1 MTKFQINSTTG
12 GEMNYLLN
20 ITTTNSHKIFV
31 GHFEVQN
38 EVYLTRTEN
47 CVVANHIVIKLKQ

>member
-1 MTKFQINSTTG
+1 MIEIKPPEQ
-12 GEMNYLLN
+12 
-20 ITTTNSHKIFV
+20 TNPEAEPTIVRHKKKKHKIFV